1 MTAPARLVERNR
13 RNAQL
18 STGPRTAEGKA
29 ISRANSVKHG
39 FCANPAAGVVEDP
52 GEFDALLAELNER
65 IWPTNPVEEGL
76 AHRIGVCLW
85 RLQRAARIDAAM
97 TDVSVVAAAPGPK
110 DISVW
115 IDRIDLLF
123 QPIYTVEH
131 DPAKRPSWLPSGEKW
146 CTFKRPGLVELDRMR
161 EPDGEIWQ
169 DGAAI
174 AAMVTMLENLRDA
187 VAGPWLVTSFT
198 PYDAQ
203 KLAWLLGDCAAR
215 YGYLDGGPGH
225 RGDGFYYPDDQAWR
239 SEIDDLIGKAR
250 KRGSGSQPAFGLPP
264 ELTSLIEAQLTILR
278 QRQHT
283 CGDPFSCEQATRK
296 KIAAMLPEAQVL
308 DRLLRYLQVT
318 DEHFRQAAQN
328 AAQKPHEN
336 SRTDTNPAHAELIE
350 RDANSDDCEN
360 LQEMTTPCELQGAVG
375 DGRNCPNLEPLLA
388 VQPYV
393 IAFLRPPEP
402 CILRFSRMMRASV

>member
-65 IWPTNPVEEGL
+65 IGPTNPVEEGL

-174 AAMVTMLENLRDA
+174 AAMVTMLEDLRDA
-187 VAGPWLVTSFT
+187 VAGPWSVTSFT
-198 PYDAQ
+198 PDEAQ
-203 KLAWLLGDCAAR
+203 KLAWLLGEVHI
-215 YGYLDGGPGH
+215 G
-225 RGDGFYYPDDQAWR
+225 DQA
-239 SEIDDLIGKAR
+239 S
-250 KRGSGSQPAFGLPP
+250 
-264 ELTSLIEAQLTILR
+264 
-278 QRQHT
+278 
-283 CGDPFSCEQATRK
+283 
-296 KIAAMLPEAQVL
+296 
-308 DRLLRYLQVT
+308 
-318 DEHFRQAAQN
+318 
-328 AAQKPHEN
+328 
-336 SRTDTNPAHAELIE
+336 
-350 RDANSDDCEN
+350 
-360 LQEMTTPCELQGAVG
+360 
-375 DGRNCPNLEPLLA
+375 
-388 VQPYV
+388 
-393 IAFLRPPEP
+393 FLRDQTKDYPCCLNHPVKDQAFDSDCCSVTAGDKPPRRHMVSCP
-402 CILRFSRMMRASV
+402 LNCLISYSSP